1 MNTPARAVNNA
12 TNNATTNPIMD
23 MILQAF
29 TRPQRQAETEDDKKA
44 LAQARPVSIPYAGL
58 ELRAWTWGQGPQV
71 LLLHGWESRA
81 SHMAGFVA
89 PLLQAGFSVT
99 ALDAPAHGASQ
110 GETTNVLD
118 YGKSVVVVA
127 KYLGP
132 LTATIAHSV
141 GSAASLYAFAQ
152 GVQVRAS
159 VHLCGPASLT
169 RVFQHAARAGGLN
182 EAARQQLEDM
192 LASRIGAP
200 LSSMDLSQLQH
211 GMRHPAL
218 IMHDPE
224 DKEMPYSESQAL
236 VDAWPQASLVASA
249 GTGHRRI
256 LRTPEIHTA
265 AVRFLIE
272 GVAAA
277 LVGKSAEFE
286 NIGETS

>member
-1 MNTPARAVNNA
+1 MNTPVKEANNA
-12 TNNATTNPIMD
+12 TNKPIID

-44 LAQARPVSIPYAGL
+44 LAQARLVSIPYAGL

-81 SHMAGFVA
+81 SHMAGFVV
-89 PLLQAGFSVT
+89 PLLRAGFSVT

-118 YGKSVVVVA
+118 YGKAVVA
-127 KYLGP
+127 VAKHLGP

-152 GVQVRAS
+152 GVQVKAS

-169 RVFQHAARAGGLN
+169 RVFQHAARAGGLD
-182 EAARQQLEDM
+182 ETARQQLEDM
-192 LASRIGAP
+192 LASSIGVP
-200 LSSMDLSQLQH
+200 LSAMDLSQLQQ

-218 IMHDPE
+218 ILHDPE
-224 DKEMPYSESQAL
+224 DKEMPYTESQAL
-236 VDAWPQASLVASA
+236 AAAWPQASLVPSA

-256 LRTPEIHTA
+256 LRTPEIHAA
-265 AVRFLIE
+265 AVSFIINKL
-272 GVAAA
+272 AADIVERVVEA
-277 LVGKSAEFE
+277 
-286 NIGETS
+286 GETS

>member
-1 MNTPARAVNNA
+1 MNTPASAINYAANNA
-12 TNNATTNPIMD
+12 TNKPIMD

-29 TRPQRQAETEDDKKA
+29 TRPQRLAETEDDRNA
-44 LAQARPVSIPYAGL
+44 LAHARPVSIPYAGL

-81 SHMAGFVA
+81 SHMAGFVR

-110 GETTNVLD
+110 GESTNVLD
-118 YGKSVVVVA
+118 YGKAVVA
-127 KYLGP
+127 AAQHLGP

-141 GSAASLYAFAQ
+141 GSAASLYAFAH
-152 GVQVRAS
+152 GVQVQAS

-169 RVFQHAARAGGLN
+169 RVFQYAARAGGLD
-182 EAARQQLEDM
+182 EAARQQLEQM
-192 LASRIGAP
+192 LVASIGAA
-200 LSSMDLSQLQH
+200 LASMDLERLQD
-211 GMRHPAL
+211 GMRQPAL

-236 VDAWPQASLVASA
+236 AAAWPQASLVASA

-256 LRTPEIHTA
+256 LRTPEIHAA
-265 AVRFLIE
+265 AVSFIINKL
-272 GVAAA
+272 AADIVERVVEA
-277 LVGKSAEFE
+277 
-286 NIGETS
+286 GEIS

>member
-1 MNTPARAVNNA
+1 MNTPARAINNA
-12 TNNATTNPIMD
+12 ANSATNKSIMA

-29 TRPQRQAETEDDKKA
+29 TKPQRLAETEDDRNA
-44 LAQARPVSIPYAGL
+44 LAHARPVSIPYANL

-81 SHMAGFVA
+81 SHMAGFIK

-110 GETTNVLD
+110 GENTNVLD
-118 YGKSVVVVA
+118 YGKAVVA
-127 KYLGP
+127 VAQHLGP

-141 GSAASLYAFAQ
+141 GSAASLYAFAH
-152 GVQVRAS
+152 GVQVQAS

-169 RVFQHAARAGGLN
+169 RVFQYAARAGGLD
-182 EAARQQLEDM
+182 EAARQQLETM
-192 LASRIGAP
+192 LVASIGAP
-200 LSSMDLSQLQH
+200 LASMDLERLQH

-218 IMHDPE
+218 IMHDPD

-236 VDAWPQASLVASA
+236 VAAWPQAELVPTA

-265 AVRFLIE
+265 ASSFVVSSI
-272 GVAAA
+272 AAEITA
-277 LVGKSAEFE
+277 AIVGEIS
-286 NIGETS
+286 

>member
-1 MNTPARAVNNA
+1 MNTSARVVNKAINNA
-12 TNNATTNPIMD
+12 ANKPIMD

-29 TRPQRQAETEDDKKA
+29 TLPQRQAETQDDKKA
-44 LAQARPVSIPYAGL
+44 LTHARPASIPYAGL
-58 ELRAWTWGQGPQV
+58 ELRVWTWGQGPQV

-99 ALDAPAHGASQ
+99 ALDAPAHGASK

-118 YGKSVVVVA
+118 YGKAVVA
-127 KYLGP
+127 AASHLGP
-132 LTATIAHSV
+132 LIATIAHSV

-152 GVQVRAS
+152 GVQVKAS
-159 VHLCGPASLT
+159 IHLCGPASLT
-169 RVFQHAARAGGLN
+169 RVFQHATRAGGLN
-182 EAARQQLEDM
+182 ETARQQVEEM
-192 LASRIGAP
+192 LASSIGAP
-200 LSSMDLSQLQH
+200 LSSMDLAHLQQ

-236 VDAWPQASLVASA
+236 ADAWPQASLVASA

-256 LRTPEIHTA
+256 LRTPEIHAA
-265 AVRFLIE
+265 AVSFIINKLAADIVER
-272 GVAAA
+272 VADT
-277 LVGKSAEFE
+277 
-286 NIGETS
+286 GEAP

>member
-1 MNTPARAVNNA
+1 MNTPVKEANNA
-12 TNNATTNPIMD
+12 TNKPIMD

-89 PLLQAGFSVT
+89 PLLRAGFSVT

-118 YGKSVVVVA
+118 YGKAVVA
-127 KYLGP
+127 VAKHLGP

-152 GVQVRAS
+152 GVQVKAS

-169 RVFQHAARAGGLN
+169 RVFQHAARAGGLD
-182 EAARQQLEDM
+182 EATRQQLEDM
-192 LASRIGAP
+192 LASSIGAP

-218 IMHDPE
+218 ILHDPE
-224 DKEMPYSESQAL
+224 DKEMPYTESQAL
-236 VDAWPQASLVASA
+236 AAAWPQASLVASA

-256 LRTPEIHTA
+256 LRKAEIHAA
-265 AVRFLIE
+265 AVSFIINKL
-272 GVAAA
+272 AADIVERVVEA
-277 LVGKSAEFE
+277 GDAS
-286 NIGETS
+286 

>member
-1 MNTPARAVNNA
+1 MNTPGKEVID
-12 TNNATTNPIMD
+12 PIMN

-29 TRPQRQAETEDDKKA
+29 TQPQRQQETEDDKKA
-44 LAQARPVSIPYAGL
+44 LIKARPVSIPYAGL
-58 ELRAWTWGQGPQV
+58 KLRAWTWGQGPQV

-89 PLLQAGFSVT
+89 PLLQAGFGVT
-99 ALDAPAHGASQ
+99 ALDAPAHGASP
-110 GETTNVLD
+110 GETSNVLD
-118 YGKSVVVVA
+118 YGKAVVA
-127 KYLGP
+127 LAQHIGP
-132 LTATIAHSV
+132 LTATISHSV

-152 GVQVRAS
+152 GVQVKAS

-169 RVFQHAARAGGLN
+169 RVFQHAARAGGLD
-182 EAARQQLEDM
+182 EAATIQLEEM
-192 LASRIGAP
+192 LASSIGAP

-236 VDAWPQASLVASA
+236 AAAWPQASLVACA

-256 LRTPEIHTA
+256 LRTPEIYAA
-265 AVRFLIE
+265 AVSFIIKNI
-272 GVAAA
+272 VAAI
-277 LVGKSAEFE
+277 VGKVQDTEDA
-286 NIGETS
+286 GEKS

>member
-1 MNTPARAVNNA
+1 MNTPDIAANNA
-12 TNNATTNPIMD
+12 TNNATNKPIMA

-29 TRPQRQAETEDDKKA
+29 TRPQRLAETEDDRQA
-44 LAQARPVSIPYAGL
+44 LAHAKSISIPYAGL
-58 ELRAWTWGQGPQV
+58 ELRAWTWGQGPQI

-81 SHMAGFVA
+81 SHLAGFVK
-89 PLLQAGFSVT
+89 PLLLAGFSVT

-118 YGKSVVVVA
+118 YGKAVVA
-127 KYLGP
+127 VARHLGP

-141 GSAASLYAFAQ
+141 GSAASLYAFAH
-152 GVQVRAS
+152 GVQVQAS

-169 RVFQHAARAGGLN
+169 RVFQHAARAGGLD
-182 EAARQQLEDM
+182 EAASQQLEKM
-192 LASRIGAP
+192 LATSIGAP
-200 LSSMDLSQLQH
+200 LASMDLERLQH

-218 IMHDPE
+218 IMHDPD

-236 VDAWPQASLVASA
+236 VAAWPQAQLVPTA

-265 AVRFLIE
+265 ASSFIITAI
-272 GVAAA
+272 AAA
-277 LVGKSAEFE
+277 ITAAVA
-286 NIGETS
+286 GEIS

>member
-1 MNTPARAVNNA
+1 MNTPVKEANNA
-12 TNNATTNPIMD
+12 TNKPIMD

-58 ELRAWTWGQGPQV
+58 ELRAWTMGQGPQV

-89 PLLQAGFSVT
+89 PLLRAGFSVT

-118 YGKSVVVVA
+118 YGKAVVA
-127 KYLGP
+127 VAKHLGP

-152 GVQVRAS
+152 GAQVKAS

-169 RVFQHAARAGGLN
+169 RVFQHAARAGGLD
-182 EAARQQLEDM
+182 EATRQQLEDM
-192 LASRIGAP
+192 LASSIGAP
-200 LSSMDLSQLQH
+200 LSSMDLTQLQH

-218 IMHDPE
+218 ILHDPE
-224 DKEMPYSESQAL
+224 DKEMPYTESQAL
-236 VDAWPQASLVASA
+236 AAAWPQASLVASA

-256 LRTPEIHTA
+256 LRTPGIHAA
-265 AVRFLIE
+265 AVSFIINKL
-272 GVAAA
+272 AADIVERVVEA
-277 LVGKSAEFE
+277 GDAS
-286 NIGETS
+286 

>member
-1 MNTPARAVNNA
+1 MNTPARVINNAANNA
-12 TNNATTNPIMD
+12 TNKPIMT

-29 TRPQRQAETEDDKKA
+29 TRPERLAETEDDRMA
-44 LAQARPVSIPYAGL
+44 LAQAKSISIPYAGL

-99 ALDAPAHGASQ
+99 ALDAPAHGASE

-118 YGKSVVVVA
+118 YGKAIVVVA
-127 KYLGP
+127 QHLGP

-141 GSAASLYAFAQ
+141 GSAASLYAFAH
-152 GVQVRAS
+152 GVRVRAS

-169 RVFQHAARAGGLN
+169 RVFQYAARAGGLN
-182 EAARQQLEDM
+182 EAARQQLEQM
-192 LASRIGAP
+192 LVASIGAP
-200 LSSMDLSQLQH
+200 LASMDLAQLQH

-218 IMHDPE
+218 IMHDPD
-224 DKEMPYSESQAL
+224 DKEMPYTESQAL
-236 VDAWPQASLVASA
+236 VTAWPQAELVPTA

-265 AVRFLIE
+265 ASGFVVSTL
-272 GVAAA
+272 AAEITA
-277 LVGKSAEFE
+277 A
-286 NIGETS
+286 IAGEIS

>member
-1 MNTPARAVNNA
+1 MNRQDKEAI
-12 TNNATTNPIMD
+12 NPIMD

-29 TRPQRQAETEDDKKA
+29 TRPQKQAETEDDRKA
-44 LAQARPVSIPYAGL
+44 LAQARPISIPYAGQ
-58 ELRAWTWGQGPQV
+58 ELLAWSWGQGPQV

-81 SHMAGFVA
+81 SHMASFVA

-110 GETTNVLD
+110 GESTNVLA
-118 YGKSVVVVA
+118 YGKAVVA
-127 KYLGP
+127 VAQHLGA

-152 GVQVRAS
+152 GVQVQAS

-169 RVFQHAARAGGLN
+169 RVLQQAARLGGLD
-182 EAARQQLEDM
+182 ETERRELEQM
-192 LASRIGAP
+192 LVTSIGAP
-200 LSSMDLSQLQH
+200 LETMDLDQLQH

-224 DKEMPYSESQAL
+224 DKEMPYAESQAL
-236 VDAWPQASLVASA
+236 AAAWPQAKLIASA

-256 LRTPEIHTA
+256 LRTPDAIHA
-265 AVRFLIE
+265 AVSFIVE
-272 GVAAA
+272 S
-277 LVGKSAEFE
+277 SA
-286 NIGETS
+286 IVRQLHC

>member
-1 MNTPARAVNNA
+1 MNTPDIAAS
-12 TNNATTNPIMD
+12 NPIMA

-29 TRPQRQAETEDDKKA
+29 TKPQRLVETEDDRNA

-110 GETTNVLD
+110 GESSNVLD
-118 YGKSVVVVA
+118 YGQAVIAVA
-127 KYLGP
+127 QHLGR

-141 GSAASLYAFAQ
+141 GSAASLYAFAH

-169 RVFQHAARAGGLN
+169 RVFQYAARAGGLD
-182 EAARQQLEDM
+182 ETARQQLEQM
-192 LASRIGAP
+192 LVASIDAP
-200 LSSMDLSQLQH
+200 LASMDLDRLQH

-236 VDAWPQASLVASA
+236 ATAWPQAKLVASS

-256 LRTPEIHTA
+256 LRTPEIHATASSFVVSKIAAEITA
-265 AVRFLIE
+265 AI
-272 GVAAA
+272 A
-277 LVGKSAEFE
+277 
-286 NIGETS
+286 GEMS